1 MNIHPT
7 AVISSDATL
16 AEGVG
21 VGPYSIVGPDCH
33 IGKDT
38 QIGPHVVIESH
49 TDIGEGC
56 RISQFASIGS
66 PPQDLKYRGED
77 TRVVIGN
84 HNTIREYVTIHR
96 ATASDSGVTRIGNH
110 NLLMAYC
117 HVAHNCTLGDH
128 IIMANAANLGGHVHV
143 EDFAIISGLSGI
155 HQFTRI
161 GAHCIIGGAS
171 AVTKDIPPYVMA
183 AGNYARL
190 FGLNLI
196 GLKRRG
202 FSDEA
207 IQALKTAYRIVF
219 RSSLL
224 LSAAIDKIEKEVADL
239 PEIRTFLDF
248 IRKSERGICRQTG
261 KE

>member
-1 MNIHPT
+1 MYIHPT
-7 AVISSDATL
+7 AVISPDATL

-56 RISQFASIGS
+56 RISQFAAIGGL
-66 PPQDLKYRGED
+66 PQDLKYRGEE
-77 TRVVIGN
+77 TRVVIGS

-96 ATASDSGVTRIGNH
+96 ATASDVGVTRIGNH

-117 HVAHNCTLGDH
+117 HVAHNCTLGDR

-183 AGNYARL
+183 SGNYARL

-207 IQALKTAYRIVF
+207 IQALKSAYRIVF

-224 LSAAIDKIEKEVADL
+224 LSAAIEKVEKEVADL
-239 PEIRTFLDF
+239 PEIRKFLDF
-248 IRKSERGICRQTG
+248 IRKSERGVCR
-261 KE
+261 